1 MENINLTQLTPEQ
14 LQQLEGQIKAKEA
27 AAAQSRL
34 QNIDN
39 YKRLVGET
47 VVESFPHLEN
57 LSTVIAATK
66 DLVRSNFDAVLE
78 FKAELYGIKEGQQSH
93 QFTNDDDTLRIRI
106 GYNMVDSYD
115 DTVETGIAM
124 VRAYI
129 SSLATDEK
137 SQNLVDMVS
146 KLLAKDNKGTLKASR
161 VLQLQQMA
169 DKIQDAQLSDGVKI
183 IRDAYKPVQ
192 SKSYIRAEYKNE
204 KGVWISLPLGVTE
217 AQ

>member
-1 MENINLTQLTPEQ
+1 MKIEELTPDQ
-14 LQQLEGQIKAKEA
+14 LQQLEGQIKAREA
-27 AAAQSRL
+27 AAEQSRL
-34 QNIDN
+34 QNIDS
-39 YKRLVGET
+39 YKRLVSET

-57 LSTVIAATK
+57 LSAAMFATK
-66 DLVRSNFDAVLE
+66 DLVRSNFNAVLE
-78 FKAELYGIKEGQQSH
+78 LKAELYGVKEGQQSH

-115 DTVETGIAM
+115 DTVETGIAL
-124 VRAYI
+124 VRNYI
-129 SSLATDEK
+129 NSLATDEK
-137 SQNLVDMVS
+137 SKTLVDMVS

-169 DKIQDAQLSDGVKI
+169 DKIGDTQLTDGVKI
-183 IRDAYKPVQ
+183 IRQAYKPVQ
-192 SKSYIRAEYKNE
+192 SKSYIRAEYKND